1 MPSVKAFL
9 STFALVVL
17 ALAPVAQAGIL
28 LQGNDL
34 VHRATSQPSLYSNAS
49 PLEKRSPESREKS
62 AARVK
67 RAKVAAAKKARRAAG
82 AEHDDAHALLKR
94 HITETYERE
103 GVTKSI
109 LARRAL
115 FARALKR
122 YRCAQSKVCVKAVTD
137 PNDIPVNGA
146 AVCDPVT
153 HLCKV
158 GCQPGYFLAG
168 GVCVESASTC
178 GDTTCG
184 TTSNGVFLC
193 AGAGVCTLVCDTANG
208 FVATPENTCVSLV
221 TSPTNCGAIGNVC
234 PPSYNGIGTP
244 QCRNRACILN
254 CPVGYY
260 SKRTQ
265 DGQFKLCYGN

>member
-1 MPSVKAFL
+1 MPSLKSFL
-9 STFALVVL
+9 SAFALVAL
-17 ALAPVAQAGIL
+17 ALAPVAQAGLL
-28 LQGNDL
+28 LQGSEL
-34 VHRATSQPSLYSNAS
+34 VHRSTSQPSLYSNAS
-49 PLEKRSPESREKS
+49 PLEKRSPEAREKS

-82 AEHDDAHALLKR
+82 SDHDGDHALLKR

-122 YRCAQSKVCVKAVTD
+122 YRCAQNKVCAKAVTD
-137 PNDIPVNGA
+137 PNDIPANGA

-158 GCQPGYFLAG
+158 GCLPGYFLAA
-168 GVCVESASTC
+168 GVCIQSASTC
-178 GDTTCG
+178 GDTSCG
-184 TTSNGVFLC
+184 TTSNGAFFC
-193 AGAGVCTLVCDTANG
+193 TGANVCTLVCDTGNG
-208 FVATPENTCVSLV
+208 YVATPQNTCVSLV
-221 TSPTNCGAIGNVC
+221 TSPTNCGTLGNVC
-234 PPSYNGIGTP
+234 PASYNGIGVP
-244 QCRNRACILN
+244 ACRGRVCILS

-260 SKRTQ
+260 SRRTQ
-265 DGQFKLCYGN
+265 DGQSQYCYGN

>member
-28 LQGNDL
+28 LQGEPPRLPSLARQDGKLITPPFSRLAGNDL

-122 YRCAQSKVCVKAVTD
+122 YRCAQS
-137 PNDIPVNGA
+137 
-146 AVCDPVT
+146 
-153 HLCKV
+153 
-158 GCQPGYFLAG
+158 
-168 GVCVESASTC
+168 ASL
-178 GDTTCG
+178 
-184 TTSNGVFLC
+184 S
-193 AGAGVCTLVCDTANG
+193 
-208 FVATPENTCVSLV
+208 PSIVSEY
-221 TSPTNCGAIGNVC
+221 P
-234 PPSYNGIGTP
+234 
-244 QCRNRACILN
+244 
-254 CPVGYY
+254 
-260 SKRTQ
+260 
-265 DGQFKLCYGN
+265 